1 MSAVNFAL
9 GALAGAAATAVAADA
24 YPSMM
29 PTLGLN
35 RPQIELKYF
44 DFAGAAEKVRF
55 TLLMGGVPFKDTRV
69 SFKEWAELKP
79 TTKYGQLPEM
89 YLNGETKPYAQSGAM
104 LRFAGAITGLVPK
117 DPIKALSV
125 DEAIGLDEDL
135 RREMRPSIVISYD
148 QTIKP
153 KEKARKIKELREK
166 LVADQIPKFLS
177 HFEQMLGN
185 SDYLCGSSPTIA
197 DAQFLV
203 TCRWLGSGVLDHIPA
218 DIMTKYPKITAFRER
233 METRPEIAAYLNK
246 PK

>member
-1 MSAVNFAL
+1 
-9 GALAGAAATAVAADA
+9 
-24 YPSMM
+24 
-29 PTLGLN
+29 
-35 RPQIELKYF
+35 
-44 DFAGAAEKVRF
+44 
-55 TLLMGGVPFKDTRV
+55 
-69 SFKEWAELKP
+69 
-79 TTKYGQLPEM
+79 
-89 YLNGETKPYAQSGAM
+89 
-104 LRFAGAITGLVPK
+104 
-117 DPIKALSV
+117 
-125 DEAIGLDEDL
+125 
-135 RREMRPSIVISYD
+135 MRPIIVISYD